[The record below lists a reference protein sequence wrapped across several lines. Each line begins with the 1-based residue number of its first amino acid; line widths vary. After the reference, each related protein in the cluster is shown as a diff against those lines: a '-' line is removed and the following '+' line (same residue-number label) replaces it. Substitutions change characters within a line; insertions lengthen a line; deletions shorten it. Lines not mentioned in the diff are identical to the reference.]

1 MSGAATAAP
10 GPAATPLEAAT
21 GAVLDDLNTFRFQ
34 LWAPVL
40 LGVIMM
46 FDSWDSI
53 AIAYVMPSLREEW
66 GLNPAAV
73 GSLISAGYFGQFI
86 GAIALGAVAEK
97 FGRMPV
103 FVAAVVVMG
112 LLALVAAFAPN
123 YQLLMGVRFIQG
135 IAIGGALPVSI
146 TYINELAPTKTRGRY
161 FALFQFLCMSGYAVC
176 SLSST
181 VIIPSLGWR
190 WLFGIGVVPLI
201 LLPLVLATL
210 PESPRWLARAG
221 RFDLANKALNKLGG
235 QSVPAEV
242 AAMPAVAAPPE
253 PRVPLTTVFKPPYT
267 RRTGVIIALWFL
279 TAFTNFGLVTW
290 APSIFVSVFKLP
302 LELSLKLAAA
312 PTVLFLLITPVIA
325 MLLDRVG
332 RRPLAMIC
340 MTVCAISLL
349 TLAALNTSLPMGL
362 MITMV
367 IFGQLASSGGA
378 LILWPF
384 SAENYPTLV
393 RAVALG
399 IASSTARAASM
410 LTPLFVGVILA
421 SGGSIR
427 LVFGVFGLCAVIALV
442 LWFKGTRET
451 ARVSLDSI

>member
-1 MSGAATAAP
+1 MSGAVATAP
-10 GPAATPLEAAT
+10 GPTATPLEGAA
-21 GAVLDDLNTFRFQ
+21 GAVLDELRTFRVR

-40 LGVIMM
+40 LGLIMM

-66 GLNPAAV
+66 GLTPAAV
-73 GSLISAGYFGQFI
+73 GSLISAGYFGQFV
-86 GAIALGAVAEK
+86 GAIALGAIAEK

-103 FVAAVVVMG
+103 FIAAVVVMAV
-112 LLALVAAFAPN
+112 LALGGAFSPS
-123 YQLLMGVRFIQG
+123 YQVLMGVRFFQG

-181 VIIPSLGWR
+181 VIIPQLGWR
-190 WLFGIGVVPLI
+190 WLLGIGVAPLI
-201 LLPLVLATL
+201 LLPLVVATL

-221 RFDLANKALNKLGG
+221 KFDLVNKALAKLGG
-235 QSVPAEV
+235 QTVSAEI
-242 AAMPAVAAPPE
+242 AAMPAVAAPPP
-253 PRVPLTTVFKPPYT
+253 PRVPLTTIFQGQYT
-267 RRTGVIIALWFL
+267 RRTTVIIALWFL

-312 PTVLFLLITPVIA
+312 PTVLFLVITPIIA

-332 RRPLAMIC
+332 RRPLAMIGAA
-340 MTVCAISLL
+340 VCAIALL
-349 TLAALNTSLPMGL
+349 TLATFNTALPMGV
-362 MITMV
+362 MV
-367 IFGQLASSGGA
+367 ALVICGQLASSAGS

-384 SAENYPTLV
+384 TAENYPTLV

-399 IASSTARAASM
+399 ICSSTARAASM
-410 LTPLFVGVILA
+410 LTPLFVGVILS

-427 LVFGVFGLCAVIALV
+427 LVFGVFGLFAVTSLV
-442 LWFKGTRET
+442 LWFKATRET
-451 ARVSLDSI
+451 ARVSLDSL